1 MELNEETG
9 KYYHSA
15 DSAEDYPA
23 AYKKIRSTDPGDYE
37 GYRPDHYIEIA
48 ADFGAPELTDTE
60 GLYYGSPTI
69 EELYVVLY
77 KEDIPVAE
85 VNLAT
90 LFALA
95 SS

>member
-9 KYYHSA
+9 KYYHAA
-15 DSAEDYPA
+15 DSAEYS
-23 AYKKIRSTDPGDYE
+23 I

-48 ADFGAPELTDTE
+48 AHVEDPNDEELPLPQRPPATAWTYYPELTDT
-60 GLYYGSPTI
+60 

-77 KEDIPVAE
+77 KMGIPVAE
-85 VNLAT
+85 VNLPA

-95 SS
+95 SV

>member
-9 KYYHSA
+9 KYYHAA
-15 DSAEDYPA
+15 DSAEYSIWTYYP
-23 AYKKIRSTDPGDYE
+23 G
-37 GYRPDHYIEIA
+37 
-48 ADFGAPELTDTE
+48 LTDT
-60 GLYYGSPTI
+60 

-77 KEDIPVAE
+77 EMGIPVAE

-95 SS
+95 SV